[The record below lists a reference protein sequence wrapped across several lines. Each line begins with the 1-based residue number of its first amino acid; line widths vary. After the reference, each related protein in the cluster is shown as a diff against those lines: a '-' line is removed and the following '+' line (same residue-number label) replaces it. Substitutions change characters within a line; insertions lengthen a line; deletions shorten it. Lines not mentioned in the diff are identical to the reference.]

1 MSTPVDTAEWAQL
14 AELIEGPIRTRDRR
28 HRELAELFEE
38 GSTPNVER
46 GSYRGV
52 LSGAFHPLVDAL
64 GAGFK
69 RLWMPWVGKH
79 LEPGEE
85 RGYNL
90 LKPGA
95 EAVLG
100 QFLGPSPTYPC
111 GRLTAGYEFGYRPG
125 PSALGGDQQVG
136 RIEYADVATN
146 PDFLRRMHD
155 ELVQVAPGVLLGRF
169 IVNGDD
175 PRVTAWF
182 ALHGPVVAPRVQRL
196 RPA

>member
-1 MSTPVDTAEWAQL
+1 MSTAVDTAEWARL
-14 AELIEGPIRTRDRR
+14 AELVEGPIRTRDRR
-28 HRELAELFEE
+28 HRELDELFREA
-38 GSTPNVER
+38 STPVVER

-79 LEPGEE
+79 LEPSEE

-95 EAVLG
+95 DTVLG
-100 QFLGPSPTYPC
+100 QFLGSSPTYPC
-111 GRLTAGYEFGYRPG
+111 GRLTAGYEFGYRLG
-125 PSALGGDQQVG
+125 PSALDDGRQVG
-136 RIEYADVATN
+136 RIEYADVVTN

-155 ELVQVAPGVLLGRF
+155 ELVQVVPGVLLGRF
-169 IVNGDD
+169 VVNRDE

-182 ALHGPVVAPRVQRL
+182 ALHGPVMAPRVERV
-196 RPA
+196 RAV